1 MNKIVLAGGTGF
13 LGKYLA
19 YQFKA
24 RGNEVIVI
32 SRSEGDILWKDRGRL
47 VNALEGAGVV
57 INLAGKSVDCRYNES
72 NKKAILQS
80 RVETTRLIGESIL
93 ACKHPPQLW
102 INSSTATI
110 YRHAEDR
117 PMTEDGGEIGKGFS
131 VDVAKAWE
139 KAFFDFRL
147 PATRQVA
154 LRMAIVLGKDGGV
167 MKPLKRLAKLGLGG
181 KQGNGNQM
189 FSWIHIEDVFRI
201 ISFAMEHNELQGV
214 LNCSSPNPVTN
225 KVLMF
230 NLRKALGVPIGL
242 PSPEWLL
249 KIGAVLIRTETELI
263 LKSRWVLPQRLL
275 KSGFTFSY
283 PTLTS
288 ALEEI
293 AD

>member
-24 RGNEVIVI
+24 RENEVIVI

-288 ALEEI
+288 AVEEI

>member
-117 PMTEDGGEIGKGFS
+117 PMTKMMARSGR
-131 VDVAKAWE
+131 
-139 KAFFDFRL
+139 AF
-147 PATRQVA
+147 Q
-154 LRMAIVLGKDGGV
+154 
-167 MKPLKRLAKLGLGG
+167 
-181 KQGNGNQM
+181 
-189 FSWIHIEDVFRI
+189 
-201 ISFAMEHNELQGV
+201 
-214 LNCSSPNPVTN
+214 
-225 KVLMF
+225 
-230 NLRKALGVPIGL
+230 
-242 PSPEWLL
+242 
-249 KIGAVLIRTETELI
+249 
-263 LKSRWVLPQRLL
+263 
-275 KSGFTFSY
+275 
-283 PTLTS
+283 
-288 ALEEI
+288 
-293 AD
+293 